1 MYVLWD
7 TRKNGSMSLCKVVF
21 VLLISYNNRL
31 VSEVIEDNI
40 SEDCKITKSTFANCE
55 HLSIPTVI
63 VFLEV

>member
-1 MYVLWD
+1 
-7 TRKNGSMSLCKVVF
+7 MSLCKVVF